1 MRCLKT
7 NSIAALAVGLFAITV
22 QADESQQSTWD
33 GVFTAEQAQ
42 RGQVVYQ
49 TTCASCHGPQ
59 LNGID
64 AAPGLNGGGFYSN
77 WNGVSLQVMSLRI
90 KASMPQNA
98 PNSLSRQQV
107 ADVMAYIFSRNG
119 FPAGDRELS
128 KRPAYLANI
137 VFKPTAD

>member
-1 MRCLKT
+1 MRCLTICK
-7 NSIAALAVGLFAITV
+7 IAGLLAGLFAV
-22 QADESQQSTWD
+22 AVMAQEGQQSTWD

-42 RGQVVYQ
+42 RGEVVYQ

-64 AAPGLNGGGFYSN
+64 AAPALNGGGFYSN
-77 WNGVSLQVMSLRI
+77 WNGISLQVMSLRI
-90 KASMPQNA
+90 KGSMPQNA

-107 ADVMAYIFSRNG
+107 ADVMAYLFSRNG
-119 FPAGDRELS
+119 FPAGDKELS

-137 VFKPTAD
+137 FFQPNAD

>member
-7 NSIAALAVGLFAITV
+7 DSIATLILALFATAV
-22 QADESQQSTWD
+22 QADGSQQSTWD
-33 GVFTAEQAQ
+33 GVYTAEQAQ

-49 TTCASCHGPQ
+49 TACASCHGPQ

-64 AAPGLNGGGFYSN
+64 AAPALNGGGFYSN
-77 WNGVSLQVMSLRI
+77 WNGISLQVMSLRI

-119 FPAGDRELS
+119 FPAGERELS
-128 KRPAYLANI
+128 KRPAYLANV
-137 VFKPTAD
+137 VFQPTAD